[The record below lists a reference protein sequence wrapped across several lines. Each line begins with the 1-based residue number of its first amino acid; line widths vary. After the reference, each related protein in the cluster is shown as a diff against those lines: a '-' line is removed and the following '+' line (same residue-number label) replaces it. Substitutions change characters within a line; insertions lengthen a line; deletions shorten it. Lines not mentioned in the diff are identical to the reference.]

1 MDEET
6 IMALRVQISA
16 HIAKQETEAEIT
28 KKDWVYDSAASH
40 HFCTD
45 RSQFENLR
53 PLKKITELANG
64 DISGS
69 EGIGTVILS
78 LKGGSILR
86 LHNVIY
92 APALGINLLSGFQL
106 AQIPRCNR
114 R

>member
-1 MDEET
+1 MPLARLNADDVAEPVIVDDRAGQYEEKELDEET
-6 IMALRVQISA
+6 ITALKVRISA
-16 HIAKQETEAEIT
+16 NIAKQETEAEIT

-78 LKGGSILR
+78 LKGGSI
-86 LHNVIY
+86 
-92 APALGINLLSGFQL
+92 
-106 AQIPRCNR
+106 
-114 R
+114 